1 VLHLP
6 AKFVFSRLTVLKSS
20 SEGVLL
26 GFFGGGRGDLMLN
39 YDAMPCA
46 DLILFSNLNDGLRRC
61 QALAAFW
68 GSGTFSFFF
77 NVVGM
82 SRARLPLLIHIFTT
96 S

>member
-1 VLHLP
+1 M
-6 AKFVFSRLTVLKSS
+6 SS

-39 YDAMPCA
+39 YDTMPCA
-46 DLILFSNLNDGLRRC
+46 DLILFSNLNDGLRGAAKPWPLFGGL
-61 QALAAFW
+61 ALFP
-68 GSGTFSFFF
+68 FFF